1 MTSLKQLM
9 ESEYV
14 DIFGPRDF
22 PHTHF
27 KPIFAYLGIPR
38 VNFSFTNIPILVLSQ
53 MIKPDSFGYV
63 HDMVAKC
70 LKKNKSKIADALIKK
85 IHPDINIYNNS
96 VNIFVGKQG
105 SGKTLSAI
113 EEIIKISH
121 IPNAAHLLI
130 YVSKTGEQKD
140 VTFESLRELIE
151 IPIAYVAQ
159 ENAEE
164 YVNAILNYKQLYY
177 TIRKEHLENQII
189 DEQRDEIFQ
198 ILKVRNFDVPML
210 QTLILFDDIANNKLL
225 ANEKSYFNNLMTTC
239 RHNHISFFLNVQFW
253 KSLST
258 TIKSNVSTVF
268 VFGTYSKEQLR
279 YITHQITMNRSFDE
293 IYEVYQ
299 YMNKYAKIIIDC
311 NNGNVKL

>member
-1 MTSLKQLM
+1 MYNQ
-9 ESEYV
+9 
-14 DIFGPRDF
+14 
-22 PHTHF
+22 
-27 KPIFAYLGIPR
+27 
-38 VNFSFTNIPILVLSQ
+38 SFTTSFGNQ
-53 MIKPDSFGYV
+53 DSFSYV
-63 HDMVAKC
+63 HDMVRDC
-70 LKKNKSKIADALIKK
+70 LRRNKGQVTNALIRK
-85 IHPDINIYNNS
+85 IHKDINIYYNS

-113 EEIIKISH
+113 EEIIKIAS

-151 IPIAYVAQ
+151 IPIAYVSQ

-164 YVNAILNYKQLYY
+164 YVNALLNYKQLYY

-189 DEQRDEIFQ
+189 DEQRIEIFKA
-198 ILKVRNFDVPML
+198 LKVNDFRAPML
-210 QTLILFDDIANNKLL
+210 HTLILFDDIANNKLL

-279 YITHQITMNRSFDE
+279 YITHQITMSISFDE
-293 IYEVYQ
+293 LYERYKN
-299 YMNKYAKIIIDC
+299 MNKHHKIIIDC
-311 NNGNVKL
+311 NNGNVI

>member
-1 MTSLKQLM
+1 MTNSLNSL
-9 ESEYV
+9 
-14 DIFGPRDF
+14 D
-22 PHTHF
+22 
-27 KPIFAYLGIPR
+27 
-38 VNFSFTNIPILVLSQ
+38 
-53 MIKPDSFGYV
+53 GYV
-63 HDMVAKC
+63 HDMVTKC
-70 LKKNKSKIADALIKK
+70 LKKNKSKIADAMIKK

-105 SGKTLSAI
+105 SGKTLTAI

-130 YVSKTGEQKD
+130 YVSKTGEQND

-159 ENAEE
+159 DDAEE
-164 YVNAILNYKQLYY
+164 YVDAILNYKQLYY
-177 TIRKEHLENQII
+177 TIRNEHLENQIV

-198 ILKVRNFDVPML
+198 ILKIRNFDTPML

-258 TIKSNVSTVF
+258 IIKSNVSTVF

-279 YITHQITMNRSFDE
+279 YITHQITMNKTFDE
-293 IYEVYQ
+293 IYEAYR
-299 YMNKYAKIIIDC
+299 YMNKHAKIIIDC
-311 NNGNVKL
+311 NNGNVIM